1 MRTRSSLVGQLTS
14 YHLITCLTVCW
25 EGELS
30 FFWET
35 AVFLQL
41 EGRFEAGT
49 AQHSVVYSNTI
60 QWDHNTANWLGLVV
74 FTKTGFHWI
83 ALTFSSFT
91 STSVG
96 RIGLDRGFMSK
107 ILAFNTFI
115 SLVFHL
121 VRTRSFFF
129 FIYPSVSMKDKLS
142 HNMESLAWCCCKKY
156 PYPSFRGFQLTPSP
170 PTFFFNYMTFEPVLL
185 FPCPSHSWKQIKL
198 VNKDVFYI
206 VKGMWQR
213 TKSGSLWT
221 IKPVRFRLWYSI
233 TEVHKTLW

>member
-83 ALTFSSFT
+83 AVTFSSFT

-121 VRTRSFFF
+121 VHTRSCFFSS
-129 FIYPSVSMKDKLS
+129 IHLYLWRT
-142 HNMESLAWCCCKKY
+142 NCYIIWRAWHSDAAKNIHI
-156 PYPSFRGFQLTPSP
+156 PPLEGFNSP
-170 PTFFFNYMTFEPVLL
+170 PPPPTHLL
-185 FPCPSHSWKQIKL
+185 F
-198 VNKDVFYI
+198 
-206 VKGMWQR
+206 
-213 TKSGSLWT
+213 
-221 IKPVRFRLWYSI
+221 
-233 TEVHKTLW
+233 

>member
-1 MRTRSSLVGQLTS
+1 MRTGSSLVGQLTS

-35 AVFLQL
+35 AFFLQL

-49 AQHSVVYSNTI
+49 AQHSVVYSNTM

-83 ALTFSSFT
+83 AVTFSSFT

-107 ILAFNTFI
+107 IQAFNTFY
-115 SLVFHL
+115 LVSFPFGSYKILFFSSIHL
-121 VRTRSFFF
+121 YLWRTNCYIIWRAWH
-129 FIYPSVSMKDKLS
+129 SVAAKNIHTPPL
-142 HNMESLAWCCCKKY
+142 E
-156 PYPSFRGFQLTPSP
+156 GFNSP
-170 PTFFFNYMTFEPVLL
+170 PPPPTHLL
-185 FPCPSHSWKQIKL
+185 F
-198 VNKDVFYI
+198 
-206 VKGMWQR
+206 
-213 TKSGSLWT
+213 
-221 IKPVRFRLWYSI
+221 
-233 TEVHKTLW
+233 